1 MDVSGSM
8 ELWPSLPERP
18 LERPPER
25 AAEYVPVPARAIP
38 SDRLVTLSYAVVD
51 VETTGGSPWLGHR
64 VTEIAA
70 VVVRDG
76 QIAETFD
83 TLVNPERS
91 IPPFITRLT
100 HITAAMVSDQPI
112 FRDVSPRL
120 LDLLRGH
127 VFVGHNAAFDRRFV
141 QAEVE
146 RAGGA
151 LPSGRTLCTVRL
163 ARRLLPHLR
172 RRSLD
177 HVAHHYGVML
187 GDRHRAMGDA
197 RATAHCLIRMLD
209 DVGSLGLDTWAD
221 MQQLLGARRP
231 RRGRPSAMPRG
242 GMWEVG
248 A

>member
-1 MDVSGSM
+1 VDVSESTD
-8 ELWPSLPERP
+8 WPPSP
-18 LERPPER
+18 LAPT
-25 AAEYVPVPARAIP
+25 AVPVATPAMP
-38 SDRLVTLSYAVVD
+38 SDRLATLSYVVVD

-76 QIAETFD
+76 RIAESYD

-100 HITAAMVSDQPI
+100 HITPDMVRDKPI
-112 FRDVSPRL
+112 FRDVCPL
-120 LDLLRGH
+120 VLDLLQGH

-141 QAEVE
+141 HAEVE
-146 RAGGA
+146 RAGDA
-151 LPSGRTLCTVRL
+151 LPTGRTLCTVRL

-177 HVAHHYGVML
+177 HVAHHYGVMV

-209 DVGSLGLDTWAD
+209 EVGALGLDTWAD
-221 MQQLLGARRP
+221 IQRMLGARRP

-242 GMWEVG
+242 GLWELG

>member
-1 MDVSGSM
+1 M
-8 ELWPSLPERP
+8 ELSELMDQLFPLP
-18 LERPPER
+18 
-25 AAEYVPVPARAIP
+25 ASAPARPRAVP
-38 SDRLVTLSYAVVD
+38 SDRLATLSYAVVD

-83 TLVNPERS
+83 TLVNPERT
-91 IPPFITRLT
+91 IPAFITRLT
-100 HITAAMVSDQPI
+100 HITPAMVSAQPL
-112 FRDVSPRL
+112 FRDVCPRL
-120 LDLLRGH
+120 LDLLGGH
-127 VFVGHNAAFDRRFV
+127 VFVGHNAAFDHRFV

-146 RAGGA
+146 RAGRA

-177 HVAHHYGVML
+177 HVAHHYGVTL

-209 DVGSLGLDTWAD
+209 EVGALGLDTWAD
-221 MQQLLGARRP
+221 IQHLLGARRA
-231 RRGRPSAMPRG
+231 RRRRPSAMPRG
-242 GMWEVG
+242 GIWEIG